1 MFNNNTE
8 IEVRDKLTL
17 LMLIHDIKVP
27 LTNEELSEMV
37 LNSGLINYISMQHYV
52 TELCDLSMLETIP
65 QEGKEHYL
73 LTENGR
79 VALDFFKV
87 RIPTHIQ
94 DKILKIVNDF
104 NQLLPIETQVKAK
117 HIKISDNEYEVNLVI
132 SENSKHMMEVKINV
146 MSEKHAELICNNW
159 NESATHFYG
168 DILGLLTQEK
178 RLPR

>member
-8 IEVRDKLTL
+8 IEVRDKLAI

-27 LTNEELSEMV
+27 LTNEEVSEMI
-37 LNSGLINYISMQHYV
+37 LNSGLINYITMQHYI

-65 QEGKEHYL
+65 QDGKEHYL

-87 RIPTHIQ
+87 RIPGHMQ
-94 DKILKIVNDF
+94 DKITKLITYF
-104 NQLLPIETQVKAK
+104 NKELPVETQIKSNYS
-117 HIKISDNEYEVNLVI
+117 KISDQEYEVTLI
-132 SENSKHMMEVKINV
+132 ITEDSKNMMEVKVNV
-146 MSEKHAELICNNW
+146 MSEKHAELICSKW
-159 NESATHFYG
+159 EDSATHYYG

-178 RLPR
+178 KTT